1 MRKTLLLL
9 SLLFLPFLGSAQM
22 SPHNTHWLIG
32 SSSIPVDFSTLPP
45 QHGGIPESP
54 TNEYGFNAALKG
66 VSLAVSNDG
75 GELEFLL
82 WYHSSLNNSPQS
94 NNHKTKLFDKNGQ
107 PFPNGK
113 LTINYTSGQSGRPL
127 TVPYPNQN
135 SKYILFYIS
144 NDGLYYSII
153 DMTLNNGL
161 GDVDPN
167 QKDIMLSSPGTISG
181 IKMTTIPACEDRV
194 WIVVRSAFENAYYSY
209 LIDGNGVS
217 NEKIKSEVGH
227 FENADYYLSPGA
239 SYAGLLSASNNG
251 EYVVA
256 TTRQG
261 TEIYDF
267 EKCSGRLKNARIL
280 DTTFSRG
287 VVFSPDDS
295 KLYISTFAYLFPEY
309 GPTSWRFHHVGEIYQ
324 FDLNAPDFEAIQNSK
339 TIVMRNAVYE
349 KMTGFGYDYYAGA
362 FGQLKLGIDGKIY
375 VAKNNEIFGSEA
387 HCIPM
392 FFPGREPIPLP
403 SNPDCVIGQ
412 TLHVIHEPNEL
423 GMACNPELDYVHL
436 NDRHNP
442 PQIWL
447 QQDIK
452 PANFLSIDTIESNQH
467 EVIVCFDTETTL
479 FAPEK
484 ADCPVW
490 DDGSSESDRTVTASG
505 IYWVEYTNGC
515 NYQRDSFE
523 VTFVPLPQVNSQYY
537 GCADEIVLEIKSL
550 DTFEFTYTL
559 FNEHNNQSGQ
569 EVGAGDIV
577 FSGLKEG
584 VYTVHIASNGCDT
597 TIEVELHTYPHSDI
611 VVQPQDTTIYYG
623 DSIQLSASGA
633 RYYLWS
639 PTYPLDSATI
649 SNPIAN
655 PLEPTW
661 FTVFTIDKYGCTDS
675 TGLFVNLDYTM
686 PHFIPNA
693 FSPNGDGLNDEF
705 KIEGLKHQK
714 VVQFSI
720 FNRYGQEVFS
730 TNNADKGWDGT
741 YLGKPCDMDVYYY
754 VIELAKPNAENEIIK
769 GDVSLIR

>member
-32 SSSIPVDFSTLPP
+32 YTSIPVDFSMLPP

-54 TNEYGFNAALKG
+54 TNEYGLDFMTNVVG
-66 VSLAVSNDG
+66 LAVSDTQ
-75 GELEFLL
+75 GELDFFVSYKFNTSTNHPL
-82 WYHSSLNNSPQS
+82 YHLVP
-94 NNHKTKLFDKNGQ
+94 KVFDINGN
-107 PFPNGK
+107 PFPNGDLFVK
-113 LTINYTSGQSGRPL
+113 FNTIYAGPPVV
-127 TVPYPNQN
+127 VPYPNQDD
-135 SKYILFYIS
+135 KYILFYS
-144 NDGLYYSII
+144 SGLGLYYSVV

-161 GDVDPN
+161 GDIDPI
-167 QKDIMLSSPGTISG
+167 QKDIMISNPGTVFG
-181 IKMTTIPACEDRV
+181 LKMTTVQACEDRV
-194 WIVVRSAFENAYYSY
+194 WLVIGSFTDRSYYSY
-209 LIDGNGVS
+209 LIDENGVNHNRVVS
-217 NEKIKSEVGH
+217 NVGGFDFPTYRH
-227 FENADYYLSPGA
+227 SDYSMIT
-239 SYAGLLSASNNG
+239 ASNNG
-251 EYVVA
+251 DYIVA
-256 TTRQG
+256 GTNGG

-280 DTTFSRG
+280 DTTLSRG

-295 KLYISTFAYLFPEY
+295 KLYISTFVYLFPEY
-309 GPTSWRFHHVGEIYQ
+309 GPTLWRFHHVGEIYQ
-324 FDLNAPDFEAIQNSK
+324 FDFDAPDFEAIQNSK
-339 TIVMRNAVYE
+339 TIVMRNTTYE
-349 KMTGFGYDYYAGA
+349 QTNEMGIDHLSAA
-362 FGQLKLGIDGKIY
+362 FGQMKIGIDGKLY
-375 VAKNNEIFGSEA
+375 VAKNNEIKTPAYPCVLYYPPERA
-387 HCIPM
+387 
-392 FFPGREPIPLP
+392 PIPFP
-403 SNPDCVIGQ
+403 TNFDCSYGQ
-412 TLHVIHEPNEL
+412 FLHVIHEPNEL
-423 GMACNPELDYVHL
+423 GMACDSELDYVHL
-436 NDRHNP
+436 NDRHKP
-442 PQIWL
+442 PQGWL

-467 EVIVCFDTETTL
+467 EIVVCFDTQTTL

-490 DDGSSESDRTVTASG
+490 DDGSSESDRIVTASG
-505 IYWVEYTNGC
+505 VYWVEYTNGC

-559 FNEHNNQSGQ
+559 FNEYNNQSGQ
-569 EVGAGDIV
+569 EVGTGNIV

-584 VYTVHIASNGCDT
+584 VYTVHITSNGCDT
-597 TIEVELHTYPHSDI
+597 TIEVELHSYPDSDI
-611 VVQPQDTTIYYG
+611 IVQPQDTTIYYA
-623 DSIQLSASGA
+623 DIIQLSASGA

-649 SNPIAN
+649 SNPLAS

-693 FSPNGDGLNDEF
+693 FSPNGDGLNDVF

-730 TNNADKGWDGT
+730 TNNSDKGWDGT